1 MSDNLGVAIVG
12 LGAIG
17 SIHYSAWKKVQN
29 CDVRAI
35 VSRKAATRK
44 KISETL
50 GIITYPSLQDALK
63 EDAAIHIV
71 DICTPPDS
79 HCSLALASMN
89 AGKHV
94 LVEKPISL
102 SLREIDEMDR
112 TSEVRN
118 VKLMVAHVVRF
129 FPTYAKAKELIDDGV
144 IGEPVKCSAYRVGPS
159 SDWINWYTS
168 KKISGGI
175 VFDLSIHDIDFIRWC
190 FGDEITDVYAKV
202 RNLMHAPRSAEDFAL
217 IDLGF
222 SRDRR
227 AFVESHFTMPP
238 GFPFTTRFEVEGP
251 KGILSF
257 DNRADIVNL
266 HQNSKLTRYQSS
278 AGSSMRGGM
287 DRSVLPYY
295 NEIAHFVK
303 CIKRNEIPLVSPRIA
318 RKNIEIAI
326 AAMESSRTN
335 RKVKLSRSRNR
346 EIV

>member
-1 MSDNLGVAIVG
+1 LSDNLGVAIVG

-17 SIHYSAWKKVQN
+17 SVHYSAWKNVRN
-29 CDVRAI
+29 CNVRAI
-35 VSRKAATRK
+35 VSRSATKRK
-44 KISETL
+44 KISQTL
-50 GIITYPSLQDALK
+50 GIRTYPTLQSALS
-63 EDAAIHIV
+63 DDGAIQIV

-89 AGKHV
+89 AGENV

-102 SLREIDEMDR
+102 SLKEIDEMDKTAEER
-112 TSEVRN
+112 K

-129 FPTYAKAKELIDDGV
+129 FPAYAKAKELVDNGV
-144 IGEPVKCSAYRVGPS
+144 IGEPVKCSAYRVGPT
-159 SDWINWYTS
+159 SDWNSWYTN

-217 IDLGF
+217 ISLGF

-227 AFVESHFTMPP
+227 AFAESHFTMPL

-257 DNRADIVNL
+257 DSRADIVNL
-266 HQNSKLTRYQSS
+266 NQNSKLTRYHCPS
-278 AGSSMRGGM
+278 GSSVLGEM
-287 DRSVLPYY
+287 DRSVQPYY

-303 CIKRNEIPLVSPRIA
+303 CIRRNETPLVSAKIA

-335 RKVKLSRSRNR
+335 RNVNLSRSRS
-346 EIV
+346 